1 MKSTNDSSLL
11 SPASRGGRRL
21 ALPKHHSLRF
31 TGITSC
37 ARKVH
42 EPRKNGTRRSGVPAE
57 RLPTDARAR
66 EAEQGTATAPGTRL
80 QRPGSARQERKN
92 LSAKAAGVSLPAGSI
107 ALETKTLPKK
117 ITQMFSLRVKTRLW
131 PPGSVRNILLANRCL
146 ELPLLTRRLHDAL
159 QDDDDLELLRLH
171 APLREV
177 VEGALGIYHVAD
189 GERRDEEE
197 LVGPRAEA
205 HVQLQ
210 LVERQE
216 LALRGLAGLE
226 RQRGESRES
235 SQGSSQQPPASPQS
249 EGPPTLP
256 NNDQHP
262 PNTGFSDRVLTSLSF
277 RPT

>member
-66 EAEQGTATAPGTRL
+66 KAEQGTATAPGTRL

-117 ITQMFSLRVKTRLW
+117 NHSNVFTSSENKTLAARKRSQHLARKPVPGAAATHPSSPRC
-131 PPGSVRNILLANRCL
+131 PPG
-146 ELPLLTRRLHDAL
+146 
-159 QDDDDLELLRLH
+159 
-171 APLREV
+171 
-177 VEGALGIYHVAD
+177 
-189 GERRDEEE
+189 
-197 LVGPRAEA
+197 
-205 HVQLQ
+205 
-210 LVERQE
+210 
-216 LALRGLAGLE
+216 
-226 RQRGESRES
+226 
-235 SQGSSQQPPASPQS
+235 
-249 EGPPTLP
+249 
-256 NNDQHP
+256 
-262 PNTGFSDRVLTSLSF
+262 
-277 RPT
+277 